1 MRPCKAVYVMSGV
14 RRDVRFGLEAEVHSR
29 PDADIEH
36 PAIRVMILP
45 LSSTKVALSENL
57 ESSINGDF
65 RRTPARTGVSNY
77 ALRALAESNCRRV
90 FLVRFGKRLPGLLRS
105 PAALFSPE

>member
-29 PDADIEH
+29 PEADIEH

-90 FLVRFGKRLPGLLRS
+90 FLVSFGTRSGHCSIAHSKLR
-105 PAALFSPE
+105 